1 MINTNTENNKAK
13 TASLIKIDCNHF
25 ISDNLETVKQILIG
39 CKLPEN
45 NVNLALNANGKL
57 IDFTSKSEFY
67 FPRSFT
73 FYQNAD
79 INSSALKIL
88 QKYLMQFKAVYTE
101 QAKMNAGQL
110 IAFAEKDNHMLLMTN
125 ANYAHLIV
133 NNLNKI
139 TSKYLVNFIALI
151 RGIGDNFAQ
160 EVLATLNSASVFT
173 PTAINII
180 VQYLQDYYKHEKKE
194 TPTIKVL
201 FKLILNTFQEQ
212 EHGLNVLSNK
222 ISLAYDQFLILL
234 ANAKKGKATL
244 PLISLFSISAPDV
257 STADKETIAGMKIT
271 VKIIGEEDL
280 ALFLNHLVTLNK
292 QEQVSLL
299 QAIKLLN
306 VKLTKSE
313 QKEVIC
319 WVLRSSSFFC
329 TQNCQQFITDFRMAL
344 KIDPT
349 HEIEHDYNVGK

>member
-1 MINTNTENNKAK
+1 MINTNKSNKAN
-13 TASLIKIDCNHF
+13 AVRLIKINCDHF
-25 ISDNLETVKQILIG
+25 INGNLETIRQILIG

-45 NVNLALNANGKL
+45 NVNLALDANGKV
-57 IDFTSKSEFY
+57 IEFTSKREFY

-79 INSSALKIL
+79 INSSAFKIL
-88 QKYLMQFKAVYTE
+88 QKYLAQLKTAYTE
-101 QAKMNAGQL
+101 QAKMNVEQL
-110 IAFAEKDNHMLLMTN
+110 ITFAEKDNHMLLMTN
-125 ANYAHLIV
+125 ANYAHFIA

-139 TSKYLVNFIALI
+139 SSKYLVNSIALI
-151 RGIGDNFAQ
+151 RDIGDSFAQ
-160 EVLATLNSASVFT
+160 EVLALLNVTPTFT

-257 STADKETIAGMKIT
+257 STADKETIANMNVT

-306 VKLTKSE
+306 VKLTETE

>member
-13 TASLIKIDCNHF
+13 TVPLIKIDCDNF

-45 NVNLALNANGKL
+45 NVNLALDTNGKL

-79 INSSALKIL
+79 IDSSALKIL
-88 QKYLMQFKAVYTE
+88 QEYLVQYKTVYIE
-101 QAKMNAGQL
+101 QAKMSVGQL
-110 IAFAEKDNHMLLMTN
+110 ITFAEKDNHMLLMTN
-125 ANYAHLIV
+125 ANYAHLIAS
-133 NNLNKI
+133 NLNKV
-139 TSKYLVNFIALI
+139 TSKYLVNSIALI
-151 RGIGDNFAQ
+151 RDIGDSFAQ
-160 EVLATLNSASVFT
+160 EVLATLNLASAFT

-180 VQYLQDYYKHEKKE
+180 VQYLQDYYKLEKKE
-194 TPTIKVL
+194 TPAIKVL

-212 EHGLNVLSNK
+212 ELGLTISPNK

-257 STADKETIAGMKIT
+257 STADKEIIAAMNVT
-271 VKIIGEEDL
+271 VKIIGEKDL
-280 ALFLNHLVTLNK
+280 ALFLNQLVTLNK

-306 VKLTKSE
+306 VKLTKTE
-313 QKEVIC
+313 QKEVMC

-329 TQNCQQFITDFRMAL
+329 TKNCQQFITDFRMAL
-344 KIDPT
+344 KIDLT

>member
-1 MINTNTENNKAK
+1 MINTNTENNKTESAP
-13 TASLIKIDCNHF
+13 LIKIDCNHF

-45 NVNLALNANGKL
+45 NVNLALNADSKL

-73 FYQNAD
+73 FYQNANID
-79 INSSALKIL
+79 SSALKIL
-88 QKYLMQFKAVYTE
+88 QKYLVQFKTVYTE
-101 QAKMNAGQL
+101 QTKMSAGQL

-125 ANYAHLIV
+125 DNYAHLIA

-139 TSKYLVNFIALI
+139 ISKYLVNFIALI

-160 EVLATLNSASVFT
+160 EVLATLNSASTFT

-180 VQYLQDYYKHEKKE
+180 VHYLQDYYKLEKKE
-194 TPTIKVL
+194 TPAIKVL

-212 EHGLNVLSNK
+212 AHGLNVLPNK
-222 ISLAYDQFLILL
+222 INLAYDQFLVLL

-257 STADKETIAGMKIT
+257 STADKETIVNMKVAVT
-271 VKIIGEEDL
+271 IIDEKDL

-306 VKLTKSE
+306 VKLTETE
-313 QKEVIC
+313 QKEVMC
-319 WVLRSSSFFC
+319 WVLRSSGFFC
-329 TQNCQQFITDFRMAL
+329 TRNCQQFITDFRMAL

>member
-1 MINTNTENNKAK
+1 MINTNTENNKTKSAP
-13 TASLIKIDCNHF
+13 LIKIDCDHF

-39 CKLPEN
+39 CKLPED
-45 NVNLALNANGKL
+45 NVNLALDTNGKL

-79 INSSALKIL
+79 IDSSALKIL
-88 QKYLMQFKAVYTE
+88 REYLAQYKTVYTE
-101 QAKMNAGQL
+101 QAKMNAEQL

-125 ANYAHLIV
+125 ANYAHLIAS
-133 NNLNKI
+133 NLNKV
-139 TSKYLVNFIALI
+139 TSKYLVNSIALI
-151 RGIGDNFAQ
+151 RDIGDSFAQ
-160 EVLATLNSASVFT
+160 EVLATLNLASAFT

-180 VQYLQDYYKHEKKE
+180 VQYLQDYYKLEKKE
-194 TPTIKVL
+194 TPAIKVL

-212 EHGLNVLSNK
+212 ELSLTISPNK

-234 ANAKKGKATL
+234 ANAKEGKATL

-257 STADKETIAGMKIT
+257 STADKETIAAMNVT
-271 VKIIGEEDL
+271 VKIIGEKDL
-280 ALFLNHLVTLNK
+280 ALFLNQLVTLNK
-292 QEQVSLL
+292 PEQVSLL
-299 QAIKLLN
+299 QTIKLLN
-306 VKLTKSE
+306 VKLTKTE
-313 QKEVIC
+313 QKEVMC

-329 TQNCQQFITDFRMAL
+329 TRNCQQFITDFRMAL

-349 HEIEHDYNVGK
+349 HKIEHDYNVVK

>member
-1 MINTNTENNKAK
+1 MINTNTENNKTKSAP
-13 TASLIKIDCNHF
+13 LIKIDCDHF
-25 ISDNLETVKQILIG
+25 ISDNLETVKQILVG

-73 FYQNAD
+73 FYQNTD
-79 INSSALKIL
+79 IDSSALKIL
-88 QKYLMQFKAVYTE
+88 QKYLVQYKSVYTE
-101 QAKMNAGQL
+101 QAKMSAGQL

-125 ANYAHLIV
+125 ANYAHLIAS
-133 NNLNKI
+133 NLNKA
-139 TSKYLVNFIALI
+139 TSKYLVNSIALI
-151 RGIGDNFAQ
+151 RDIGDSFAQ
-160 EVLATLNSASVFT
+160 EVLATLNLASAFT

-194 TPTIKVL
+194 TPAIKVL
-201 FKLILNTFQEQ
+201 FKLILNTFQGQ
-212 EHGLNVLSNK
+212 KHSLAISPNK
-222 ISLAYDQFLILL
+222 IGLTYDQFLILL

-257 STADKETIAGMKIT
+257 STADKETIASMKVTI
-271 VKIIGEEDL
+271 KIIGKEDL

-306 VKLTKSE
+306 VKLTKTE
-313 QKEVIC
+313 QKEVMC
-319 WVLRSSSFFC
+319 WILRSSSFFC

-349 HEIEHDYNVGK
+349 HEIEHDYNAGK

>member
-1 MINTNTENNKAK
+1 MIDTTTKNNKAN
-13 TASLIKIDCNHF
+13 AVRLIKIDCDNF

-57 IDFTSKSEFY
+57 IDFTNKSEFY
-67 FPRSFT
+67 FPQSFT

-79 INSSALKIL
+79 IDSSALKIL
-88 QKYLMQFKAVYTE
+88 QEYLVQYKTVYTE
-101 QAKMNAGQL
+101 QAKLNTEQL
-110 IAFAEKDNHMLLMTN
+110 IVFAEKDNHMLLMTN
-125 ANYAHLIV
+125 ANYAHLIAS
-133 NNLNKI
+133 NLNKV
-139 TSKYLVNFIALI
+139 TSKYLVNSIALI
-151 RGIGDNFAQ
+151 RDIGDSFAQ
-160 EVLATLNSASVFT
+160 EVLATLNLASAFT

-180 VQYLQDYYKHEKKE
+180 VQYLQDYYKLEKKE
-194 TPTIKVL
+194 TPAIKVL

-212 EHGLNVLSNK
+212 ERGLTISPNK

-257 STADKETIAGMKIT
+257 STADKETIAAMNVT
-271 VKIIGEEDL
+271 VKIIGEKDL
-280 ALFLNHLVTLNK
+280 ALFLNQLVTLNK

-306 VKLTKSE
+306 VKLTKTE
-313 QKEVIC
+313 QKEVMC

-349 HEIEHDYNVGK
+349 HEIEHDYNVVK

>member
-1 MINTNTENNKAK
+1 MIDITTKNNKTK
-13 TASLIKIDCNHF
+13 SVPLIKIDYNNF
-25 ISDNLETVKQILIG
+25 IIDNLETVRQILIG

-88 QKYLMQFKAVYTE
+88 QKYLVQFKTVYTE
-101 QAKMNAGQL
+101 QAKMNAEQL
-110 IAFAEKDNHMLLMTN
+110 ITFAEKDNHMLLMTN
-125 ANYAHLIV
+125 VNYAHLIAR
-133 NNLNKI
+133 NLNKVS
-139 TSKYLVNFIALI
+139 SKYLVNYVALI
-151 RGIGDNFAQ
+151 RGVGDRFAQ
-160 EVLATLNSASVFT
+160 EVLATLNSASTFT

-194 TPTIKVL
+194 TPAIKVL
-201 FKLILNTFQEQ
+201 VKLILDTFQEQ
-212 EHGLNVLSNK
+212 EHGLNVLPNK
-222 ISLAYDQFLILL
+222 ISLAYDQFLVLL
-234 ANAKKGKATL
+234 ANAKNDKATL

-257 STADKETIAGMKIT
+257 STSDKEIIAGMKVT

-280 ALFLNHLVTLNK
+280 TLFLNHLVTLNK
-292 QEQVSLL
+292 QEQASLL

-306 VKLTKSE
+306 VKLTKTE
-313 QKEVIC
+313 QKEVMC
-319 WVLRSSSFFC
+319 WLLRSSGFFC
-329 TQNCQQFITDFRMAL
+329 TQNCQQFITDFKTAL
-344 KIDPT
+344 KIDLT
-349 HEIEHDYNVGK
+349 HEIEHNYNVGK

>member
-1 MINTNTENNKAK
+1 MINTNTKNNKVK
-13 TASLIKIDCNHF
+13 TAPLIKIDCDHF
-25 ISDNLETVKQILIG
+25 ISDNFETVKQILIG

-45 NVNLALNANGKL
+45 NVNLAINANGKL

-88 QKYLMQFKAVYTE
+88 QKYLVQYKSVYTE
-101 QAKMNAGQL
+101 QAKMSAGQL

-125 ANYAHLIV
+125 ANYAHLIAS
-133 NNLNKI
+133 NLNKVN
-139 TSKYLVNFIALI
+139 SKYLVNYVALI
-151 RGIGDNFAQ
+151 RGVSDRFAQ
-160 EVLATLNSASVFT
+160 EVLATLNLASAFT

-194 TPTIKVL
+194 TPAIKVL
-201 FKLILNTFQEQ
+201 FKLILNTFQGQ
-212 EHGLNVLSNK
+212 KHSLAISPNK
-222 ISLAYDQFLILL
+222 IGLTYDQFLILL

-257 STADKETIAGMKIT
+257 STADKETIASMKVTI
-271 VKIIGEEDL
+271 KIIGKEDL

-306 VKLTKSE
+306 VKLTKTE
-313 QKEVIC
+313 QKEVMC
-319 WVLRSSSFFC
+319 WILRSSSFFC